1 MTAAL
6 LPASIA
12 THCARSW
19 VLAGRVQGV
28 GFRPFVYRLAHDC
41 GICGWVRNR
50 SGQVEIFAQG
60 DGASLERF
68 GQRLLSDAPPL
79 AQPQVLSSEHTP
91 LLPLDEFSILP
102 STECAPAHV
111 HLAPDYFT
119 CADCLAE
126 LHNPGDRRYRY
137 PFINCTQCGPRYTI
151 IRRLPYDRANTTLA
165 GFALC
170 AQCRAEYQNPLDRRF
185 HAEPLACP
193 ACGPQLSFKAAADK
207 TIIGAAALAACVA
220 ALREG
225 EIIAVKGVG
234 GYHLLCDARS
244 DAAVLRLRA
253 TKPRPHKP
261 LAVMFPLHGADGLDA
276 VREAAEVDAIAAQLL
291 RDPMRPIVLV
301 TQRSAA
307 NLSGHIAPGLDEI
320 GALLPYSP
328 LHHLLLEDFG
338 APLVATSAN
347 VSGEPVLTANEET
360 QTRLAH
366 VTDAF
371 LHHDRPIQRP
381 ADDAVFRIIAGQ
393 PRPLRLG
400 RGGTP
405 LELEL
410 PFELSRPVLATGGHM
425 KNTIALAWHNRV
437 VISPHIGDLGTPRG
451 LEVFEQVIEDLQ
463 TLYGVRA
470 EKILCDAHPDY
481 AGTRWARRWNR
492 RSGLPLTQVWH
503 HHAHASGVAGEFPA
517 IKNWLVFTW
526 DGVGLGE
533 DGTLW
538 GGEALLGGAGH
549 WWRAASLR
557 PFHLPGGER
566 SAREPWRS
574 ALALCWE
581 SNQAWHNGPAED
593 TALLLHAWQRRIN
606 APQTSAVGRLFD
618 AAAALLGLVHTASF
632 EGQGPMTLEAVS
644 RAGAPPVNL
653 PLQRNAHGLWR
664 TDWAPL
670 VPLLLDEHV
679 AVAERASIFHASLAH
694 ALLQQARMLRDEHG
708 VNDVGL
714 SGGVFQNRIL
724 AEHALRLLQDEG
736 FAVHLPRRVPC
747 NDGGLS
753 YGQIIEAAQ
762 H

>member
-6 LPASIA
+6 LPASV
-12 THCARSW
+12 TSHCARRW

-28 GFRPFVYRLAHDC
+28 GFRPFVYRLAHHC
-41 GICGWVRNR
+41 GLCGWVRNR

-60 DGASLERF
+60 DSASLERF
-68 GQRLLSDAPPL
+68 GRRLLSDAPPL
-79 AQPQVLSSEHTP
+79 AQPRILSCEHTSAQA
-91 LLPLDEFSILP
+91 LEQFSILP
-102 STECAPAHV
+102 SAECAPTHV
-111 HLAPDYFT
+111 HLAPDYFI

-126 LHNPGDRRYRY
+126 LHDPNDRRYRY
-137 PFINCTQCGPRYTI
+137 PFINCTQCGPRYTV
-151 IRRLPYDRANTTLA
+151 IRRLPYDRSNTTLA
-165 GFALC
+165 EFALC
-170 AQCRAEYQNPLDRRF
+170 APCRAEYQNPLDRRF

-193 ACGPQLSFKAAADK
+193 ACGPQLSFKAAADE
-207 TIIGAAALAACVA
+207 TVTGAAALASCIA
-220 ALREG
+220 ALRDG
-225 EIIAVKGVG
+225 EIVAVKGVG
-234 GYHLLCDARS
+234 GYHLMCDARN

-276 VREAAEVDAIAAQLL
+276 VREAAQIGAAAAQLL

-301 TQRSAA
+301 TQRSSA
-307 NLSGHIAPGLDEI
+307 NLSAHIAPGLDEI

-338 APLVATSAN
+338 TALVATSAN
-347 VSGEPVLTANEET
+347 VGGEPVLIANDDA

-366 VTDAF
+366 VADAF
-371 LHHDRPIQRP
+371 LHHNRPIQRP
-381 ADDAVFRIIAGQ
+381 ADDAVFRVIAGQ

-400 RGGTP
+400 RGCAP

-410 PFELSRPVLATGGHM
+410 PFELSRPVLATGGHI
-425 KNTIALAWHNRV
+425 KNTVALAWRNRA
-437 VISPHIGDLGTPRG
+437 VISPHIGDLATPRG

-481 AGTRWARRWNR
+481 AGTRWARRR
-492 RSGLPLTQVWH
+492 GLPLTQVWH

-538 GGEALLGGAGH
+538 GGEALLGGAGR
-549 WWRAASLR
+549 WRRAASLR

-581 SNQAWHNGPAED
+581 SNHAWRNGPARD
-593 TALLLHAWQRRIN
+593 TALLRHAWQRRIN

-618 AAAALLGLVHTASF
+618 AAAALLGLLENASF
-632 EGQGPMTLEAVS
+632 EGQGPMMLEAIS
-644 RAGAPPVNL
+644 GAGASPAAL
-653 PLQRNAHGLWR
+653 PLQRNAQGLWH
-664 TDWAPL
+664 TDWSPL
-670 VPLLLDEHV
+670 VPLLLDGHIP
-679 AVAERASIFHASLAH
+679 VAERASIFHASLAH
-694 ALLQQARMLRDEHG
+694 ALLQQARVLRDECG

-724 AEHALRLLQDEG
+724 TEHALRLLQDDG
-736 FAVHLPRRVPC
+736 FAVHLPQRVPC

-762 H
+762 R